1 MSEQELASNCA
12 RGEDRARKELYVT
25 YSSRIRALCSR
36 YAADAAEA
44 EDMMQ
49 DAFIKIFHV
58 IKQFTWTHP
67 GSLYSWMS
75 RVALNLAFDSA
86 KKRQRLAR
94 TLQEIDFAQDSD
106 IDEPG
111 YDETLSIPFD
121 VLQQLIEELPEGYR
135 IVYKLHDIDELSHRD
150 IAELLGIKE
159 KSSAANLS
167 RARAILARNIKNYL
181 FLKNKTQ

>member
-1 MSEQELASNCA
+1 MSEQELASKCA
-12 RGEDRARKELYVT
+12 RGEDSARKELYVT
-25 YSSRIRALCSR
+25 YSSRICALCRR

-58 IKQFTWTHP
+58 IKHFKWTHP
-67 GSLYSWMS
+67 GSLYAWMS
-75 RVALNLAFDSA
+75 RVALNQAFDSA
-86 KKRQRLAR
+86 KKRQRLVQA
-94 TLQEIDFAQDSD
+94 LQEIDTVQDSD

-111 YDETLSIPFD
+111 YDETLSISFD
-121 VLQQLIEELPEGYR
+121 ILQQMIEKLPEGYR
-135 IVYKLHDIDELSHRD
+135 TVYKLHDIDELSHRD

-159 KSSAANLS
+159 KSSAANLA

-181 FLKNKTQ
+181 FLKKKTQ